1 MTDTKIETLLNDTV
15 YYEFSL
21 TNVAVRIF
29 NVYFKQY
36 ILIIY

>member
-1 MTDTKIETLLNDTV
+1 MTDTKIETLFKDTD

-29 NVYFKQY
+29 NVYF
-36 ILIIY
+36 